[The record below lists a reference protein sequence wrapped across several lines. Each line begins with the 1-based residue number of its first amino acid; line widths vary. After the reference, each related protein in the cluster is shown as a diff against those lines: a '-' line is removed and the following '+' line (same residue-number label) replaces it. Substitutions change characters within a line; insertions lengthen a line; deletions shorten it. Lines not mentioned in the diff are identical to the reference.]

1 MKLTCFRNVFACFR
15 KDVTHLRLRKHV
27 FPSTEIWRKH
37 KKVVW
42 FCRKRSDGNT
52 SKRYVSANGNMSLP
66 SCFRNGFTGLRMFPL
81 TDSWNFVVHG
91 TGSNPKYSETVPN
104 MCKVWENRRC
114 YRSISSLFTMPCQL
128 VLFKIVPTRTLG
140 GSQDTLWSSKRD
152 GNTEPVVHERGR
164 RVQKVISRPLNSTL
178 AFKVD

>member
-1 MKLTCFRNVFACFR
+1 MSRIYAYGNTCFLRRKFDGNV
-15 KDVTHLRLRKHV
+15 
-27 FPSTEIWRKH
+27 
-37 KKVVW
+37 KKVVRLR
-42 FCRKRSDGNT
+42 RKRSDGNT
-52 SKRYVSANGNMSLP
+52 SKRCIRQRKHVTAFMFPQWFY
-66 SCFRNGFTGLRMFPL
+66 GFTMFPL

-91 TGSNPKYSETVPN
+91 TGSNPKYSETVQN

-114 YRSISSLFTMPCQL
+114 YRSIPSLFTMPCQL

-164 RVQKVISRPLNSTL
+164 RVQNVISRPLNSTL

>member
-1 MKLTCFRNVFACFR
+1 MSRIYACGNTCFLRR
-15 KDVTHLRLRKHV
+15 KFDGN
-27 FPSTEIWRKH
+27 I

-91 TGSNPKYSETVPN
+91 TGSNPKYSETVQN

-114 YRSISSLFTMPCQL
+114 YRSIPSLFTMPCQL
-128 VLFKIVPTRTLG
+128 VLFKIVQQEHWGDHKILCEAVREMETL
-140 GSQDTLWSSKRD
+140 SQSSTK
-152 GNTEPVVHERGR
+152 GEKE
-164 RVQKVISRPLNSTL
+164 
-178 AFKVD
+178 FKMSFPAHLTPR

>member
-1 MKLTCFRNVFACFR
+1 MSRIYAYGNTCFLRR
-15 KDVTHLRLRKHV
+15 KFDGN
-27 FPSTEIWRKH
+27 I

-66 SCFRNGFTGLRMFPL
+66 SCFRNGFTGLLMFPL

-91 TGSNPKYSETVPN
+91 TGSNPKYSETVQN

-114 YRSISSLFTMPCQL
+114 YRSIPSLFTMPCQL
-128 VLFKIVPTRTLG
+128 VLFKIVQQEHWGDHKILCEAVREMETL
-140 GSQDTLWSSKRD
+140 SQSSTK
-152 GNTEPVVHERGR
+152 GEKE
-164 RVQKVISRPLNSTL
+164 
-178 AFKVD
+178 FKMSFPAHLTPR